1 MRARN
6 IKPGFYHDAE
16 LAECSIA
23 ARYLCPGL
31 WMMADREGRL
41 KDHPKQI
48 KMEICPCDNVD
59 IDALLEELAGARH
72 LIRYTAADGQRL
84 LQIRNFRMHQNP
96 HRNEPPSRFPGIPES
111 ESSQPSR
118 PKLVSIVQRIDHSGN
133 VAACPEDSGNYPS
146 TPADL
151 LIPDSLNQ
159 SQKSS
164 ASTAPEA
171 GTSASAA
178 LDAVSSD
185 RVPLTAMESAPGNNP
200 TELSSTAIAPETPI
214 TATAT
219 ANPPQPQIH
228 RESQPQPQSATA
240 NPPQTGSEPALAP
253 ALRTAIEQAGAGL
266 PPENNGNGT
275 GPRYITRRKRK
286 LGGWKLEAFEV
297 FWATFGLKKGR
308 AEAADAW
315 LDIPGLTPDMAKS
328 RIIPAAQMEAQRR
341 QRLIEQ
347 GRTPKW
353 AQGWLA
359 GRRWEDEAYGEPST
373 DPWEGFEPL

>member
-1 MRARN
+1 M
-6 IKPGFYHDAE
+6 
-16 LAECSIA
+16 S
-23 ARYLCPGL
+23 
-31 WMMADREGRL
+31 DREGRL

-48 KMEICPCDNVD
+48 KMEIYPCDNVD

-171 GTSASAA
+171 STSASAA

-185 RVPLTAMESAPGNNP
+185 QPHPTTTEHAPANDP
-200 TELSSTAIAPETPI
+200 EELPPTAIYPEPPV

-240 NPPQTGSEPALAP
+240 NPPQTGSETVLAP
-253 ALRTAIEQAGAGL
+253 ALRTAIEQAGAGI

-275 GPRYITRRKRK
+275 GGTRYITRRKRK
-286 LGGWKLEAFEV
+286 LGGWKLDAFEV
-297 FWATFGLKKGR
+297 FWATFDLKKGR

-315 LDIPGLTPDMAKS
+315 LDIPGLTPDLATS
-328 RIIPAAQMEAQRR
+328 SIIPAARMESQRR

-347 GRTPKW
+347 GHAPKW

-359 GRRWEDEAYGEPST
+359 GRRWEDEAYCEPSN